1 MIPCVC
7 SMTFKSSENCEVV
20 KYLIKEIRI
29 LNPEFQAG
37 LIRGMSCA
45 CDGMSAYFK
54 SHDTS

>member
-1 MIPCVC
+1 
-7 SMTFKSSENCEVV
+7 MTFKSSENCEVV

-37 LIRGMSCA
+37 LIRGMSC
-45 CDGMSAYFK
+45 DGMSAYFK